1 MNKPMLRDSLFIARM
16 DVGRLLRIRETLLW
30 TFVMPVVFVYFMG
43 TISAHF
49 WGSTENQDDL
59 AVLTAAD
66 AGFLAEQLTGRL
78 EASGYRVIRTPD
90 PMKFQSYD
98 RRLAIPAGFTESILA
113 GRPMKLAFARP
124 GSDLSAE
131 YDRVRLTRGVSAVL
145 GDLMVAQKSG
155 AAAGPDSFVKQNA
168 EPRVLILEVN
178 PAGHTAEPLA
188 GFNQSVPGTMV
199 MFTLLVLFTVGGVS
213 LMVERRRGL
222 LRRLASTPISRGE
235 IVLGKWGARMALGM
249 IQIAFAMISGTLLF
263 HVRWG
268 PHLATVCLVLF
279 AYGAL
284 VVALG
289 MLLGNFGR
297 TEGQI
302 VGLGVIASN
311 VLAGLGGCWW
321 PAEITPLWAQKVA
334 LALPTGWVMDAVHKL
349 INFGASPT
357 AVIPHLCALTAASV
371 IVGYVVARSF
381 RFD

>member
-1 MNKPMLRDSLFIARM
+1 MLRDSLFIARM

-30 TFVMPVVFVYFMG
+30 TFVMPVVFVYFIG
-43 TISAHF
+43 TISAHL
-49 WGSTENQDDL
+49 WGSPENQDDL

-66 AGFLAEQLTGRL
+66 AGFLAEQLEARL
-78 EASGYRVIRTPD
+78 EASGYHVIQTLDQRN
-90 PMKFQSYD
+90 FQSYG
-98 RRLAIPAGFTESILA
+98 RRLVIPAGFTESILA
-113 GRPMKLAFARP
+113 GRQMKVTLTRT
-124 GSDLSAE
+124 GTDLSAD
-131 YDRVRLTRGVSAVL
+131 YDRVRFTRAVSAVL
-145 GDLMVAQKSG
+145 GDLTVAQKSG
-155 AAAGPDSFVKQNA
+155 AVTGPDSFAGQNA
-168 EPRVLILEVN
+168 EPRVLILEVK
-178 PAGHTAEPLA
+178 PAGHTAEPPT
-188 GFNQSVPGTMV
+188 GFDQSVPGTMV
-199 MFTLLVLFTVGGVS
+199 MFTLLILCTVGGVS
-213 LMVERRRGL
+213 LMVERRRGM
-222 LRRLASTPISRGE
+222 LRRLASAPISRGE

-249 IQIAFAMISGTLLF
+249 IQIAFAMITGSSLF
-263 HVRWG
+263 HIHWG
-268 PHLATVCLVLF
+268 PHLAMVCLVLF

-321 PAEITPLWAQKVA
+321 PVEVTPLWAQKAA
-334 LALPTGWVMDAVHKL
+334 LTLPTGWAMDALHKL

-371 IVGYVVARSF
+371 IAGCIVARSF

>member
-1 MNKPMLRDSLFIARM
+1 MLRDALFIARM
-16 DVGRLLRIRETLLW
+16 DAGRLLRIRETLLW
-30 TFVMPVVFVYFMG
+30 TFVMPVVFVYFIG
-43 TISAHF
+43 TIASHL
-49 WGSTENQDDL
+49 WGSPESQDDL

-66 AGFLAEQLTGRL
+66 AGFLAEQLARRL
-78 EASGYRVIRTPD
+78 EASGYHVIRTPD
-90 PMKFQSYD
+90 PMKFQNYG
-98 RRLAIPAGFTESILA
+98 RRLAIPSGFTESILA
-113 GRPMKLAFARP
+113 DRPMKLIFTRP

-131 YDRVRLTRGVSAVL
+131 YDRVRLTRAVSAVL
-145 GDLMVAQKSG
+145 GDLMVAQKN
-155 AAAGPDSFVKQNA
+155 GPVTGPESFAKQDA
-168 EPRVLILEVN
+168 EPRGLSLDVKS
-178 PAGHTAEPLA
+178 AGHAAEPPT
-188 GFNQSVPGTMV
+188 GFNQSVPGTMG

-222 LRRLASTPISRGE
+222 LRRLASAPISRGE
-235 IVLGKWGARMALGM
+235 IVLGKWGARMAIGM
-249 IQIAFAMISGTLLF
+249 IQIAFAMVTGTLLF

-268 PHLATVCLVLF
+268 PHLAMVCLVLF
-279 AYGAL
+279 AYTAL

-334 LALPTGWVMDAVHKL
+334 LALPTGWVMDALHKL